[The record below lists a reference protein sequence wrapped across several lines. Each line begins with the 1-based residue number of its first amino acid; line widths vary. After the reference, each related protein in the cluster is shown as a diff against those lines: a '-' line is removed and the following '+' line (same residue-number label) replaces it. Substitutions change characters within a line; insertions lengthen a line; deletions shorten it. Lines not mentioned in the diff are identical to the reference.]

1 MVSAAGGRAGFVY
14 ANQHRRYRALIRDG
28 HSKASAA
35 AISNSYGS
43 GGRNRRARPGRGKR
57 K

>member
-14 ANQHRRYRALIRDG
+14 SAQHRRYKALRRDG

-43 GGRNRRARPGRGKR
+43 GQRRARRRRGKR
-57 K
+57 R